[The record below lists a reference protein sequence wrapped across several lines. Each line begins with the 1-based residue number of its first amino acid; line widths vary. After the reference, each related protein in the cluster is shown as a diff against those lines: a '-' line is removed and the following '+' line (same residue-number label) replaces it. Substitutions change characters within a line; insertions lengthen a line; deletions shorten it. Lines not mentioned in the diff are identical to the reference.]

1 MPLIITNRLQKQ
13 IVSVDGS
20 SDGETIGKF
29 IQKLPIMDSKFIRK
43 TLTECEP
50 RLDLDRVIIAS
61 SGEEVNVKITFGVE
75 FFGLSSE
82 YRQLIDEFYH
92 LSKNFSFTYD
102 NLLVMPT
109 FERKYF
115 INKFITEIEKKN
127 EEMSKR
133 KK

>member
-1 MPLIITNRLQKQ
+1 ML
-13 IVSVDGS
+13 
-20 SDGETIGKF
+20 
-29 IQKLPIMDSKFIRK
+29 
-43 TLTECEP
+43 
-50 RLDLDRVIIAS
+50 
-61 SGEEVNVKITFGVE
+61 
-75 FFGLSSE
+75 
-82 YRQLIDEFYH
+82 DEFYH

-133 KK
+133 RK